1 MVSELVLPENG
12 HWGHSGH
19 PGRVGEGGK
28 GNVKGAI
35 LFNGTAPL
43 VVFGPPSWGVDVTC
57 NLWRPEAKTQ
67 RRSTNSSV
75 ARAVMVG

>member
-43 VVFGPPSWGVDVTC
+43 VVLVHLAGEW
-57 NLWRPEAKTQ
+57 
-67 RRSTNSSV
+67 
-75 ARAVMVG
+75 M

>member
-19 PGRVGEGGK
+19 LIRMFLDPGRVGEGGK

-43 VVFGPPSWGVDVTC
+43 VVLVHLAGEW
-57 NLWRPEAKTQ
+57 
-67 RRSTNSSV
+67 
-75 ARAVMVG
+75 M